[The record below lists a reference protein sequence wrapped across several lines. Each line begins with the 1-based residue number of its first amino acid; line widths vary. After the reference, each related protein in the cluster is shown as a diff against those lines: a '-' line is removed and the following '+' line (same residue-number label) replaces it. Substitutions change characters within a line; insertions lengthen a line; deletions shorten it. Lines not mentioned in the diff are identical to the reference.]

1 MPAWLIQNSQM
12 IFFLAQL
19 AYWFFMVVFF
29 GYAVAQFKRWVNFQ
43 LGTGHSG
50 QLSAAEGAR
59 AEKAE
64 VNVDEFVE

>member
-1 MPAWLIQNSQM
+1 MTAWIVQNSQM
-12 IFFLAQL
+12 IFFFAEI

-29 GYAVAQFKRWVNFQ
+29 GYAVVQFKRWVNFQ

-50 QLSAAEGAR
+50 QLRHDAATRDSGG
-59 AEKAE
+59 K